1 MFHFPGNEKAEETE
15 EKLRSE
21 TDVTCGKLVKDL
33 MVSFLKAF
41 LRLVCMQCSLKV
53 TTQRAHDVK
62 MTSQ

>member
-41 LRLVCMQCSLKV
+41 LRLVCMQCSRTV
-53 TTQRAHDVK
+53 TTQRAHDVN